1 MTVCKYLNLHRGTR
15 GDDEERR
22 EIGGVSSRHL
32 FHQAFSNEVQLL
44 DSARGY
50 HRMCHNARRHTV
62 HEYVFTPPT
71 HPLQCN
77 HQKDKVTA
85 AELKS

>member
-44 DSARGY
+44 DSARVIIECAITPADTPC
-50 HRMCHNARRHTV
+50 MNTFLPPPHTRCSAI
-62 HEYVFTPPT
+62 TK
-71 HPLQCN
+71 
-77 HQKDKVTA
+77 KDKVTA